1 MFYTNSVLEKN
12 SPAGLFAVAR
22 QQIKTID
29 RNYFFLERKDM
40 IEKNEKKVLQAYE
53 RPIVE
58 LVHIAADVL
67 AAGTST
73 DVGSEYMWDD

>member
-1 MFYTNSVLEKN
+1 
-12 SPAGLFAVAR
+12 
-22 QQIKTID
+22 
-29 RNYFFLERKDM
+29 M